1 MKELTKREQVVIATK
16 VFNPMSDTPNEHSLS
31 RKQIF
36 DSIDALLRRL
46 QTDYVDLYQIHRW
59 DDETPIQETLSAL
72 HNLVGAGNSLISSS
86 IIPELGCMPLLQKRP
101 RKSLIA

>member
-16 VFNPMSDTPNEHSLS
+16 VFNSMSDTPNEHSLS

-46 QTDYVDLYQIHRW
+46 QTDYVDLYQIHHW

-72 HNLVGAGNSLISSS
+72 HNLVGAG
-86 IIPELGCMPLLQKRP
+86 KV
-101 RKSLIA
+101 